1 MFGDNPCRVGAWA
14 DGNAAMPAKPNPF
27 GDEVDALS
35 DADFSLLADAVETR
49 RCRELV
55 SVGNYDEAAARW
67 RPHPSCPRCGS
78 DACAMDGRTPAGHAR
93 WECGECGLRFGSL
106 SGTIFESSKK
116 PLWRW
121 VLFIRLMC
129 FNVQLD
135 ACAELCGISHQT
147 AWEWRHRVMA
157 TIDGY
162 QDRIVL
168 RDKVWID
175 EMYVTDSD
183 LKGEPGWRPK
193 RGLSKNKICT
203 AVAIDVHKNVVAV
216 RCGHG
221 KPSAKRIKDALL
233 GHIAEGSEIFHDME
247 RSHKSLVRA
256 VKGVDRPFKADTKDP
271 DYVEHMAMVNNLCSW
286 IRRYLRGYVGMN
298 LKYLQSYLNWY
309 AYLFRVKQ
317 AEGRWPKTER
327 VLRHLF
333 MADTT
338 FRSSRK
344 RNQHHTG

>member
-1 MFGDNPCRVGAWA
+1 
-14 DGNAAMPAKPNPF
+14 MPTPQNPF
-27 GDEVDALS
+27 EAKVAALS
-35 DADFSLLADAVETR
+35 GADFALLRDAVEAR

-55 SVGNYDEAAARW
+55 GAGNYDEAADRW
-67 RPHPSCPRCGS
+67 RPRPPCDECGS
-78 DACAMDGRTPAGHAR
+78 DRTFGRGRTRAGHR
-93 WECGECGLRFGSL
+93 FWECRGCGHKFTSL
-106 SGTIFESSKK
+106 SGTIFESAKK

-135 ACAELCGISHQT
+135 ACAELCGITHQT

-175 EMYVTDSD
+175 EMYITDSD
-183 LKGEPGWRPK
+183 LKGEPGWRPR
-193 RGLSKNKICT
+193 RGLSRNKICM
-203 AVAIDVHKNVVAV
+203 AVAIDARKNVVAV

-221 KPSAKRIKDALL
+221 KPSAKRIKEALQ

-247 RSHKSLVRA
+247 KSHKSLVKA
-256 VKGVDRPFKADTKDP
+256 VKGVDRPYKADTKDLE
-271 DYVEHMAMVNNLCSW
+271 YVKHMAMVNNLCSW
-286 IRRYLRGYVGMN
+286 IRRYLRGYVGMD

-309 AYLFRVKQ
+309 AYLFRVRQ
-317 AEGRWPKTER
+317 AEERWPKVER

-333 MADTT
+333 MADAT

-344 RNQHHTG
+344 RDHAYVG